1 MRGSVHS
8 RPHYQGLLMCDVQP
22 YCNAAAHC
30 ANTADEIHVMVVQ
43 VATAGGRVS
52 CSETC
57 ARPISCQ
64 ACMHSHETFVLDANA
79 TVCNQCECDDVDIVA
94 IDRAIDK
101 YLQDN
106 HENDDT
112 QLALWPEEAVQ
123 LLLFSCTKDPSIRIR
138 RAAMSLLTSVVSR
151 QHSAQEACIISTL
164 VLKCRDKD
172 SKVQIQAYQMLLQL
186 PIETLTLHLELADW
200 RAVLDTALLGKQT
213 GNLDC
218 TENQPEIHNLGTDLL
233 HKYLKTTEMLPLQYS
248 NALLSNAGDDVC
260 MQSAAFQTL
269 GHSSQLLQALQLPWH
284 NNTVHAAYCAALSL
298 SHYVH

>member
-22 YCNAAAHC
+22 YCNAQTLLMKFMSWPFKLLLQEEGSAALKLVP
-30 ANTADEIHVMVVQ
+30 DPFHV
-43 VATAGGRVS
+43 R
-52 CSETC
+52 
-57 ARPISCQ
+57 R
-64 ACMHSHETFVLDANA
+64 ACTLMKPLFLDANA

-151 QHSAQEACIISTL
+151 QQSAQEACIISTL

-200 RAVLDTALLGKQT
+200 RAVLDTALLGKQA

-260 MQSAAFQTL
+260 MQGAAFQTL

-284 NNTVHAAYCAALSL
+284 NNTVHAAYCAALS
-298 SHYVH
+298 HYVH